1 MQTEKI
7 GNSMRSSEK
16 IVLVGSDT
24 AVYKRRWYI
33 LTVFSFLALFQ
44 CCVWNTWGPVV
55 DIVDL
60 VFPAWSDKTVSL
72 FANWGSI
79 SFLVFMVPVLYLQNI
94 NLRSSIVLSSSLVA
108 IGTSIRCLFF
118 VFPSLSDSN
127 FTVICH
133 ISAVL
138 NGIPGIVVTS
148 APPAVSAA
156 WFPPDERVTATSISQ
171 MLNNIGQGLSF
182 LIASLMI
189 NDPKQQG
196 NSSVITNAT
205 CESSSDDTNHGLHIS
220 SQAKDVLKQEIEYYM
235 LVLSIPAL
243 VLLISTVLYFPSKP
257 PKPPSRSSS
266 EERLDFVQG
275 CFQLINNPASWLIAI
290 VWSIPQ
296 AIWNNWCAMLV
307 VSLTKIGYNNECLS
321 EKWVNHLGMVAVLV
335 GTAVAILV
343 GMATDR
349 IKGRMKA
356 TILILLTLGGC
367 MFTILS
373 LISLQ
378 VIVFESMLGL
388 KLSVYVFLLLG
399 NSFVVST
406 SPLLMEFGVEKLYP
420 ISEGMIGGWLNIW
433 YNIISVLFLGLF
445 DIPDIGTKWL
455 SYVLPVSCF
464 MVIPL
469 FMTIKEEYKRRSIDE
484 EDEICNEDPDE
495 DPFTID
501 SNDSIEN
508 VEEEENSSG
517 ESVSNYV
524 YFK

>member
-1 MQTEKI
+1 MGSNDKTL
-7 GNSMRSSEK
+7 
-16 IVLVGSDT
+16 LVGTDT

-33 LTVFSFLALFQ
+33 LFIFSFLALFQ
-44 CCVWNTWGPVV
+44 CTVWNTWGPVV

-60 VFPAWSDKTVSL
+60 VFPSWSEKTVSL

-94 NLRSSIVLSSSLVA
+94 NLRSSIVLSSSFVA
-108 IGTSIRCLFF
+108 LGTALRCLFL
-118 VFPSLSDSN
+118 VFPSLSESN
-127 FTVICH
+127 FTILCH

-138 NGIPGIVVTS
+138 NGIPGIIVTS

-182 LIASLMI
+182 FIASLMI
-189 NDPKQQG
+189 KDPKEDRR
-196 NSSVITNAT
+196 NSSIITNST
-205 CESSSDDTNHGLHIS
+205 CEAPSGSLH
-220 SQAKDVLKQEIEYYM
+220 EIEISKAARSSLKGDIEHYM
-235 LVLSIPAL
+235 LVLCVPAL
-243 VLLISTVLYFPSKP
+243 VLFICTVLYFPSKP

-266 EERLDFVQG
+266 EERLDFVKG
-275 CFQLINNPASWLIAI
+275 AKQLLKNPSSWLIAI

-296 AIWNNWCAMLV
+296 AIWNNWCAMMV
-307 VSLTKIGYNNECLS
+307 VSLTKVGYHGECLS
-321 EKWVNHLGMVAVLV
+321 EVWVNQLGMVAVVV

-349 IKGRMKA
+349 IKGKMKI
-356 TILILLTLGGC
+356 TIIALLTAGGC

-378 VIVFESMLGL
+378 VIVFESMLVL
-388 KLSVYVFLLLG
+388 KMTVYLFLLLG
-399 NSFVVST
+399 NSCVVST

-433 YNIISVLFLGLF
+433 YNIISVIFLGLF
-445 DIPDIGTKWL
+445 DIPNIGTKWL

-469 FMTIKEEYKRRSIDE
+469 FMTIKEEYKRRSVDE
-484 EDEICNEDPDE
+484 EDEICEEDPDE
-495 DPFTID
+495 EQISVDT
-501 SNDSIEN
+501 NYNIEN
-508 VEEEENSSG
+508 VPYEENSTG

>member
-1 MQTEKI
+1 MMATTDKTL
-7 GNSMRSSEK
+7 
-16 IVLVGSDT
+16 LVGADT
-24 AVYKRRWYI
+24 HVFKRRWYI
-33 LTVFSFLALFQ
+33 LAIFSFLALFQ

-60 VFPAWSDKTVSL
+60 VYPAWSEQTVSL

-79 SFLVFMVPVLYLQNI
+79 SFLVFMVPVLYLQDVS
-94 NLRSSIVLSSSLVA
+94 LRSSIVLSSSLVA
-108 IGTSIRCLFF
+108 LGTALRCLFL
-118 VFPSLSDSN
+118 VFPGLSDSH
-127 FTVICH
+127 FTILCH
-133 ISAVL
+133 LSAIL
-138 NGIPGIVVTS
+138 NGIPGIIVTS

-189 NDPKQQG
+189 TDPKQER
-196 NSSVITNAT
+196 NSSVITNT
-205 CESSSDDTNHGLHIS
+205 SCEVPSDTPHHLYEIS
-220 SQAKDVLKQEIEYYM
+220 QIARNTLKLEIENYM
-235 LVLSIPAL
+235 LVLSVPAL
-243 VLLISTVLYFPSKP
+243 VLFICTVLYFPSKP
-257 PKPPSRSSS
+257 SKPPSRSST
-266 EERLDFVQG
+266 EQRLDFVAG
-275 CFQLINNPASWLIAI
+275 CKQLLKNPASWLIAI

-296 AIWNNWCAMLV
+296 AIWNNWCAMMV
-307 VSLTKIGYNNECLS
+307 VSLTKVGYHGECLS
-321 EKWVNHLGMVAVLV
+321 EKWVNHLGMVAVVV
-335 GTAVAILV
+335 GTAMAILV
-343 GMATDR
+343 GMATDK
-349 IKGRMKA
+349 IKGKMKL
-356 TILILLTLGGC
+356 TIIILLTAGGC

-378 VIVFESMLGL
+378 VIVFESMLVL
-388 KLSVYVFLLLG
+388 KVTVYCFLLLG

-445 DIPDIGTKWL
+445 SLPNIGTKWL
-455 SYVLPVSCF
+455 SYVLPISCF

-484 EDEICNEDPDE
+484 EEDICGEDTDEESVSVDTNYNLENEPDE
-495 DPFTID
+495 
-501 SNDSIEN
+501 EN
-508 VEEEENSSG
+508 ITG